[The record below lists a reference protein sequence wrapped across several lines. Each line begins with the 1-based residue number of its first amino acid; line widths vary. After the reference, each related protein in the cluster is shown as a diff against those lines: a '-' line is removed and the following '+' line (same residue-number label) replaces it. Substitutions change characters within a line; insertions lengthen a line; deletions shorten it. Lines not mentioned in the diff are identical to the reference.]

1 MNCQR
6 KRLRQRQSLIVLRL
20 RWQIQKSTALKKTR
34 LKIGGTPLNP
44 LVDLLKVEHLDV
56 DEDDRHRLLLVVPLR
71 PERQPPDPVSHVRH
85 PDRALGAQQSL
96 SVQLVMLGARAI
108 SKSGDEMFS
117 SYLVKTKFKEG

>member
-1 MNCQR
+1 MYFASVSKY
-6 KRLRQRQSLIVLRL
+6 KR
-20 RWQIQKSTALKKTR
+20 ALYLNKTR
-34 LKIGGTPLNP
+34 LKIGGTSLNP

-71 PERQPPDPVSHVRH
+71 PERQPPDPVPHVRH
-85 PDRALGAQQSL
+85 PDRALGAQQPL

>member
-1 MNCQR
+1 M
-6 KRLRQRQSLIVLRL
+6 SIVFLYFN
-20 RWQIQKSTALKKTR
+20 IAFNTR
-34 LKIGGTPLNP
+34 LKIRSTPLNP

-96 SVQLVMLGARAI
+96 SVQFVLLMW
-108 SKSGDEMFS
+108 KSVSESCDEVFS
-117 SYLVKTKFKEG
+117 SYLIKTKFKEG

>member
-1 MNCQR
+1 MSKKKTKTVSGCTLPPIGKY
-6 KRLRQRQSLIVLRL
+6 KR
-20 RWQIQKSTALKKTR
+20 ALLYINKTR
-34 LKIGGTPLNP
+34 LKIRGTPLNP

-71 PERQPPDPVSHVRH
+71 PERQPPDPVPHVRH
-85 PDRALGAQQSL
+85 PDRALGAQQPL

-117 SYLVKTKFKEG
+117 SYLIKTKFKEG

>member
-1 MNCQR
+1 MSKKKTKTVSDCTLPPFNDKYR
-6 KRLRQRQSLIVLRL
+6 R
-20 RWQIQKSTALKKTR
+20 ALLYINKTR
-34 LKIGGTPLNP
+34 LKIRGTPLNP

-71 PERQPPDPVSHVRH
+71 PERQPPDPVSHVCY
-85 PDRALGAQQSL
+85 PDRALGAQQPL

-117 SYLVKTKFKEG
+117 IYLIKTKFKEG

>member
-1 MNCQR
+1 MSKKKTKTVSGCTLPPIGKY
-6 KRLRQRQSLIVLRL
+6 KR
-20 RWQIQKSTALKKTR
+20 ALYLNKTR
-34 LKIGGTPLNP
+34 LKIRGTPLNP

-85 PDRALGAQQSL
+85 PDRALGAQQPL

>member
-1 MNCQR
+1 MCFASVGKY
-6 KRLRQRQSLIVLRL
+6 KR
-20 RWQIQKSTALKKTR
+20 ALLYINKTR
-34 LKIGGTPLNP
+34 LKIRGTPLNP

-96 SVQLVMLGARAI
+96 SVQLVMLGGRGAV
-108 SKSGDEMFS
+108 SESGDEMFS